1 LPRAAHTYALP
12 GNSTYWEFFMS
23 SKRLALVVL
32 TASVAFSAPLWA
44 ADPTAAQIYEAA
56 RTGHLAQAQQMV
68 DQVLKDHPNNAKA
81 HYVAAEVYA
90 REGNYGVARSQLQ
103 QAETIDPSGS
113 YANPASI
120 QELKSEIA
128 TQGRTTS
135 APAGTYLER
144 VPARESHFPLFTIL
158 IVIAAI
164 GVLWMVFRR
173 RSYSAPYGDAMPSAL
188 GPRPYGPGGGYAPG
202 YGPGYGAPP
211 MGGGGIGS
219 GIAGGLASGLAVG
232 AGVVA
237 GEELAHHFLDGN
249 ERREVVAAPP
259 EEPAQNSD
267 MGGNDFGVNDPGSW
281 DDSGSGGDGG
291 GGGGGDD
298 WT

>member
-1 LPRAAHTYALP
+1 
-12 GNSTYWEFFMS
+12 MI
-23 SKRLALVVL
+23 SKRLALGLL
-32 TASVAFSAPLWA
+32 TASVALSAPVWA
-44 ADPTAAQIYEAA
+44 ADPNSEQIYEAA

-68 DQVLKDHPNNAKA
+68 DQVLKDHPNSAKA

-90 REGNYGVARSQLQ
+90 REGNYAVARSQLQ
-103 QAETIDPSGS
+103 QAETIDPAGS
-113 YANPASI
+113 YANPTSI
-120 QELKSEIA
+120 QKLKSEIA
-128 TQGRTTS
+128 TEGRTTS
-135 APAGTYLER
+135 APAVTYLEHA
-144 VPARESHFPLFTIL
+144 PARESHFPLFTIL
-158 IVIAAI
+158 IVVAAI
-164 GVLWMVFRR
+164 GLLWMVFRR
-173 RSYSAPYGDAMPSAL
+173 RSYSAPYGDSMPSAM
-188 GPRPYGPGGGYAPG
+188 GPRPYGPGGAGYAPG

-249 ERREVVAAPP
+249 GNERREVVAAPP
-259 EEPAQNSD
+259 EEPPQNSD

-291 GGGGGDD
+291 GGGGDD

>member
-1 LPRAAHTYALP
+1 MT
-12 GNSTYWEFFMS
+12 
-23 SKRLALVVL
+23 SKRLALVL
-32 TASVAFSAPLWA
+32 LSASVALSAPVWA
-44 ADPTAAQIYEAA
+44 ADPNSEQIYEAA

-68 DQVLKDHPNNAKA
+68 DQVLRDHPNSAKA

-103 QAETIDPSGS
+103 QAETIDPAGT
-113 YANPASI
+113 YASAASI
-120 QELKSEIA
+120 QELKAELASGGRAVSGA
-128 TQGRTTS
+128 TS
-135 APAGTYLER
+135 TYV
-144 VPARESHFPLFTIL
+144 VPGHARESHFPLLGIV

-164 GVLWMVFRR
+164 GLLWMVFRR
-173 RSYSAPYGDAMPSAL
+173 RSTPGYGAGNYGDSMPAAV

-211 MGGGGIGS
+211 VGGGIGS
-219 GIAGGLASGLAVG
+219 SIAGGLASGLAVG

-249 ERREVVAAPP
+249 EHREVVAAPP
-259 EEPAQNSD
+259 EEPPQNSD

-281 DDSGSGGDGG
+281 DDSGSGGGDA